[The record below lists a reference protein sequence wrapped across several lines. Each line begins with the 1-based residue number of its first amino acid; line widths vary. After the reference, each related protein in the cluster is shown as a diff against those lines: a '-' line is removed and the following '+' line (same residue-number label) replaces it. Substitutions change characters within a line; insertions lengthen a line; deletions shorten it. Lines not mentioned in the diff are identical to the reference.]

1 MTDSLSLAEARAL
14 VLDCQGLASRSTFG
28 SGSAGTKKAI
38 EHLGYVQIDTL
49 SVVARAHIQTLWNR
63 VAAFK
68 AADIDTLQQRGAIFE
83 HWAHALAFLPMRY
96 YRFSL
101 PMMQRI
107 ASGESHWYKK
117 DPKQTRK
124 VLQRIREEGPLTAK
138 DFTDKKSSDAMWAR
152 SPSKRALETLFM
164 EGELKIPRRK
174 NFHKVSDL
182 RERVLPE
189 GVDASMPSQDE
200 LCRHLIVNNMRAH
213 GLALS
218 SEMAYLRK
226 GLGRQMAQTAAD
238 MAEEEILQRIRVGD
252 QEYYSTTENLDKLE
266 QKQLSPKLRILSP
279 FDNALIQLKR
289 LSSLFGFDYQIECYV
304 PKAKRKYGY
313 FCLPVM
319 RGNRFVARL
328 DAKADRKTGEF
339 HVLNLYLE
347 DSVKNRDTFL
357 AALGK
362 ELKSFAQFDDC
373 SKVKIHAIS
382 RAS

>member
-1 MTDSLSLAEARAL
+1 M
-14 VLDCQGLASRSTFG
+14 
-28 SGSAGTKKAI
+28 
-38 EHLGYVQIDTL
+38 
-49 SVVARAHIQTLWNR
+49 
-63 VAAFK
+63 AAFK

-83 HWAHALAFLPMRY
+83 HWAHALAFLPMRD

-138 DFTDKKSSDAMWAR
+138 DFTDKKSIDAMWAR

-164 EGELKIPRRK
+164 EGELVIPRRK
-174 NFHKVSDL
+174 NFHKVYDL

-266 QKQLSPKLRILSP
+266 EKQLSPKLRILSP

>member
-38 EHLGYVQIDTL
+38 QHLGYVQIDTL

-138 DFTDKKSSDAMWAR
+138 DFTDKKSIDAMWAR

-238 MAEEEILQRIRVGD
+238 MAE
-252 QEYYSTTENLDKLE
+252 
-266 QKQLSPKLRILSP
+266 
-279 FDNALIQLKR
+279 
-289 LSSLFGFDYQIECYV
+289 
-304 PKAKRKYGY
+304 
-313 FCLPVM
+313 
-319 RGNRFVARL
+319 
-328 DAKADRKTGEF
+328 
-339 HVLNLYLE
+339 
-347 DSVKNRDTFL
+347 
-357 AALGK
+357 
-362 ELKSFAQFDDC
+362 
-373 SKVKIHAIS
+373 
-382 RAS
+382 

>member
-1 MTDSLSLAEARAL
+1 
-14 VLDCQGLASRSTFG
+14 
-28 SGSAGTKKAI
+28 
-38 EHLGYVQIDTL
+38 
-49 SVVARAHIQTLWNR
+49 
-63 VAAFK
+63 
-68 AADIDTLQQRGAIFE
+68 
-83 HWAHALAFLPMRY
+83 
-96 YRFSL
+96 
-101 PMMQRI
+101 
-107 ASGESHWYKK
+107 
-117 DPKQTRK
+117 
-124 VLQRIREEGPLTAK
+124 
-138 DFTDKKSSDAMWAR
+138 
-152 SPSKRALETLFM
+152 
-164 EGELKIPRRK
+164 
-174 NFHKVSDL
+174 
-182 RERVLPE
+182 
-189 GVDASMPSQDE
+189 
-200 LCRHLIVNNMRAH
+200 
-213 GLALS
+213 
-218 SEMAYLRK
+218 
-226 GLGRQMAQTAAD
+226 MAQTAAD

-252 QEYYSTTENLDKLE
+252 QEYYSTTENLNKLA
-266 QKQLSPKLRILSP
+266 QKQPSPKLRILSP
-279 FDNALIQLKR
+279 FDNAVIQRKR